1 MNYTNMM
8 MTHSDMANILA
19 EDAGA
24 PELRNPL
31 AGGMQ
36 GKLLPRL
43 RKIFSR
49 KAGK

>member
-1 MNYTNMM
+1 MNYTNIMIR
-8 MTHSDMANILA
+8 TDIASVLA
-19 EDAGA
+19 EDAGV

-31 AGGMQ
+31 AGGLQ

>member
-1 MNYTNMM
+1 MMNMINSIYT
-8 MTHSDMANILA
+8 ANLSVILA

>member
-1 MNYTNMM
+1 MNYTNIMIR
-8 MTHSDMANILA
+8 TDIASVLA

-31 AGGMQ
+31 AGGMR
-36 GKLLPRL
+36 GRMLPRL

>member
-8 MTHSDMANILA
+8 IRNDFANVMA

-31 AGGMQ
+31 TGGMR
-36 GKLLPRL
+36 GKLLPNL

-49 KAGK
+49 RNGK